1 MSNNKTV
8 AASANREQLNAP
20 YEAIK
25 GVQQEAQKRMERV
38 NRILRE
44 SKDAVA
50 ARKAA
55 AQRG

>member
-1 MSNNKTV
+1 MSKET
-8 AASANREQLNAP
+8 AAPVDRQPLNAP
-20 YEAIK
+20 YEALK
-25 GVQQEAQKRMERV
+25 EVQEQARARMERV